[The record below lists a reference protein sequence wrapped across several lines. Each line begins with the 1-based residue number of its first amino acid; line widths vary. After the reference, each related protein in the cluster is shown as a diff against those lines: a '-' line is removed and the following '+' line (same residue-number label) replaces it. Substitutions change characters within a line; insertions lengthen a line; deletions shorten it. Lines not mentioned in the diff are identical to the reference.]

1 MTTSRSSLE
10 PDIAEWLGPREW
22 VLERI
27 VTETGRVGSRAY
39 DLIRELNQLHPEF
52 REMQLKWW
60 RSAVVDMD
68 LCVEGW
74 SIRRLID
81 EKQCRYVS
89 EAITW
94 LSCLRSEPEKHLAL
108 LNRPIHRIIGL
119 ESKPK
124 DRLH

>member
-1 MTTSRSSLE
+1 MATSRTSLE

-39 DLIRELNQLHPEF
+39 ALIRELNQLHPDF
-52 REMQLKWW
+52 REMQLQWW

-68 LCVEGW
+68 FSVEGW
-74 SIRRLID
+74 SVRRLIK

-94 LSCLRSEPEKHLAL
+94 LSCLRREPEKYRAL
-108 LNRPIHRIIGL
+108 LKRPVHLIIGL
-119 ESKPK
+119 DSKPK
-124 DRLH
+124 VSVH